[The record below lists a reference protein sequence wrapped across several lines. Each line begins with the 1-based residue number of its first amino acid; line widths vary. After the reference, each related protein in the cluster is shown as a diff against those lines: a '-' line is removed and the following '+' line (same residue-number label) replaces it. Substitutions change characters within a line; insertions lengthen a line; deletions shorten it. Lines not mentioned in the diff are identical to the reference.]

1 VMTGWMPGGRTVVG
15 LAVLAAMHVALAVVH
30 VAPGAAQVAP
40 GAAQARDTLQLTLQQ
55 AVTRALATSE
65 VVETA
70 RTQRAMAAAQITQA
84 RAGALPQV
92 SGAVVY
98 NRTLASIFDNLQFG
112 PAPEPGEEPGEN
124 PFANLPFGQR
134 NTWNASLQISQPLYA
149 AGRVSTALQI
159 ARRVRNISELQVEEA
174 EADVSLQVRNAYFLM
189 ALADEMVGIAQEAY
203 DLADAVLR
211 QVDLFWRQGT
221 ASEYDLLRARVERDN
236 LEPGIIEAR
245 TARHLAELN
254 LKRLVHLPADAPI
267 VAATPLTPVVAAV
280 DRAALEDAV
289 RRRPALRAL
298 TEEIAAREG
307 AVRIARSARLPSV
320 GMAATFAY
328 QAFPQQV
335 QPIGADWRRDWAVSV
350 QAAIPIFDGFRTRG
364 QVQQAQAEVR
374 AVELQRDQVRQG
386 LDLELEAAL
395 GDFEAARAQ
404 IEARRGTVVQA
415 QRTLELAELRFGSG
429 LATQLDVSSAR
440 LLLQQARVNEA
451 QALYNYVNALA
462 RLERV
467 SGGEVPLVQPRLPS
481 GD

>member
-1 VMTGWMPGGRTVVG
+1 VKQWRIIAACVV
-15 LAVLAAMHVALAVVH
+15 AALSTPATALVSSA
-30 VAPGAAQVAP
+30 AAQTP
-40 GAAQARDTLQLTLQQ
+40 DTVQLTLQQ

-65 VVETA
+65 EVETA
-70 RTQRAMAAAQITQA
+70 RQQRALAAAQITQA
-84 RAGALPQV
+84 RAGALPQI

-98 NRTLASIFDNLQFG
+98 NRTLASIFDNIQFG
-112 PAPEPGEEPGEN
+112 PEPEPGEDPPPN
-124 PFANLPFGQR
+124 PFANLPFGR
-134 NTWNASLQISQPLYA
+134 PNTWSASLQIAQPLYA

-159 ARRVRNISELQVEEA
+159 AQRVRAITDLQVQEA
-174 EADVSLQVRNAYFLM
+174 EADVELQVRNAYFLVV
-189 ALADEMVGIAQEAY
+189 LADQMVGIAQEAY
-203 DLADAVLR
+203 QLADAVLQ
-211 QVDLFWRQGT
+211 QVDLFRQRGT

-236 LEPGIIEAR
+236 LEPGIIEAQN
-245 TARHLAELN
+245 ARHLAELN
-254 LKRLVHLPADAPI
+254 LKRLVHLPADAPL

-280 DRAALEDAV
+280 DRAALEEAV
-289 RRRPALRAL
+289 RRRPALQAL
-298 TEEIAAREG
+298 TEQIAAREG
-307 AVRIARSARLPSV
+307 AVRIARSGRLPSV
-320 GMAATFAY
+320 GMAANFAY
-328 QAFPQQV
+328 QAFPNQV
-335 QPIGADWRRDWAVSV
+335 APIDADWRRDWMVTV

-364 QVQQAQAEVR
+364 QVQQAQAELR
-374 AVELQRDQVRQG
+374 TAELQRDQVRQG

-395 GDFEAARAQ
+395 GEFEAARAQ